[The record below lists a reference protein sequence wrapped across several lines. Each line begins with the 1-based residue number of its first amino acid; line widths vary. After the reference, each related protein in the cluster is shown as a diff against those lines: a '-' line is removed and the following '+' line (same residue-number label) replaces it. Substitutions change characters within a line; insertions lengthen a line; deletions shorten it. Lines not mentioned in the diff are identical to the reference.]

1 MNTKAVLYDLA
12 IAGIAMGGWLI
23 PGSLNLDLVKALS
36 ISTSLAFSGRA
47 YYTGLCLISKD
58 RRDEEKDGM
67 IYDAEMELLDSSMS
81 SLVENAIEIKA
92 LEFENRALAMM
103 VPLVRENE
111 NLKRLLAREAPRHP
125 EMSEEEKEEAAKQAI
140 NDAFVEKQTGSDRSE
155 QITEEDIRKQFPETM
170 DGTCWKAILKAL
182 SNGATRDEIVK
193 DVLGCGGNTEI
204 GKAYYGLLRA
214 KFMP

>member
-155 QITEEDIRKQFPETM
+155 QITEEDIRKQFSESM
-170 DGTCWKAILKAL
+170 DTTCWKAILKAL
-182 SNGATRDEIVK
+182 NNGASKDEIVR
-193 DVLGCGGNTEI
+193 DVLGCSDTGLGR
-204 GKAYYGLLRA
+204 AYFDLLKG
-214 KFMP
+214 KFM